1 MASVILRMIVDTEI
15 FSIKM
20 IRAIPMPTSIKEAY
34 YKYCY
39 GIFLNKL
46 TYSNNLLKKAKLF
59 NKFIMIEKMLYTSS
73 LLNML
78 LLLINHIYNLI
89 IMFFW
94 ENE

>member
-46 TYSNNLLKKAKLF
+46 T
-59 NKFIMIEKMLYTSS
+59 
-73 LLNML
+73 
-78 LLLINHIYNLI
+78 
-89 IMFFW
+89 
-94 ENE
+94 

>member
-1 MASVILRMIVDTEI
+1 
-15 FSIKM
+15 M

-34 YKYCY
+34 YKYGY

-46 TYSNNLLKKAKLF
+46 TKSINLLKKAKLF

-78 LLLINHIYNLI
+78 LLLINHIYISNLI
-89 IMFFW
+89 RIFLGKMNSAFVY
-94 ENE
+94 NAHILMMNS

>member
-1 MASVILRMIVDTEI
+1 MLLLDHQIKLNIRFSTSYETGKVNIEEMASVILRMIVDTEI

-46 TYSNNLLKKAKLF
+46 T
-59 NKFIMIEKMLYTSS
+59 
-73 LLNML
+73 
-78 LLLINHIYNLI
+78 
-89 IMFFW
+89 
-94 ENE
+94 